1 MAKVLVVDRIHQA
14 GLDLLKSQVD
24 VELETAYQLNQ
35 LELIKRVS
43 ECAALVVR
51 SETQVTAEVL
61 EAGEQLQVVGRAGV
75 GVDNIDLESATRRG
89 IAVVN
94 APTGNT
100 MAAAEHTIAMLLA
113 LARNIPRADAAMKRG
128 EWKRG
133 ALMGVEVRGK
143 TLGVIGLG
151 RVGSQVAQRARGL
164 EMRVLAFDP
173 YVSPER
179 AAILGVELTSFE
191 QVLSQSD
198 FLTLHTPLTGNTRS
212 LLGENELGS
221 IKKGARLLN
230 VARGGLIDEEAL
242 LTALTSGHIEGVA
255 LDVFLEEPPGLTAL
269 VAHPSVVATPH
280 LGAST
285 VEAQAEVAKEVVEQV
300 LAVLRGHPAQY
311 TVNAPF
317 VPSEVHG
324 EVSHYLQVAAD
335 VGKIAVQMVDGQL
348 SRITVRHKGDL
359 VDQAAGALK
368 AAALV
373 GILQPLTD
381 ERVNLVNAE
390 LLAQQHG
397 LHIREESSGFGSDQ
411 YANLVTLEM
420 GDGDALIRVSGTYL
434 HGRTHIVQIQEY
446 WLDAVLE
453 TPFLL
458 VIDHTDQ
465 PGLIG
470 AVGGIAGNYDV
481 NIASMAVGRREVRG
495 HAAMVLGLDNP
506 MPETALEDVRSIRF
520 IRSARVIQL
529 DG

>member
-151 RVGSQVAQRARGL
+151 RVGAQVAQRARGL

-242 LTALTSGHIEGVA
+242 LTALTSGHIEG
-255 LDVFLEEPPGLTAL
+255 

-397 LHIREESSGFGSDQ
+397 LHIGEESSGFSSDQ

>member
-14 GLDLLKSQVD
+14 GLDLLGSQVD
-24 VELETAYQLNQ
+24 VELETAYQLTDG
-35 LELIKRVS
+35 ELIKRVS
-43 ECAALVVR
+43 RCSALVVR
-51 SETQVTAEVL
+51 SETQVTAEIL

-75 GVDNIDLESATRRG
+75 GVDNIDLECATRRG

-100 MAAAEHTIAMLLA
+100 MAAAEHTIAMLLG
-113 LARNIPRADAAMKRG
+113 LARNIPRADALMKRG

-151 RVGSQVAQRARGL
+151 RVGSKVAQRARGL
-164 EMRVLAFDP
+164 EMRVVAFDP
-173 YVSPER
+173 YVSHER
-179 AAILGVELTSFE
+179 ASILGVELLSFD
-191 QVLSQSD
+191 QVLGQSD
-198 FLTLHTPLTGNTRS
+198 FLTLHTPLTGHTRS
-212 LLGENELGS
+212 LIGENELRR
-221 IKKGARLLN
+221 IKQGARLVN

-242 LTALTSGHIEGVA
+242 LTALESGHIEGVA
-255 LDVFLEEPPGLTAL
+255 LDVFVEEPPGLTPL
-269 VAHPSVVATPH
+269 VAHPGVVATPH

-285 VEAQAEVAKEVVEQV
+285 IEAQAEVAKEVVEQV

-317 VPSEVHG
+317 VPSELHG
-324 EVSHYLQVAAD
+324 EVSPYLQVAAD
-335 VGKIAVQMVDGQL
+335 VGKIAVQMVVGQL
-348 SRITVRHKGDL
+348 SRISLRHRGDL
-359 VDQAAGALK
+359 VDSAGRALK

-397 LHIREESSGFGSDQ
+397 LLVADESPEFGSDQ
-411 YANLVTLEM
+411 YANLITVEM
-420 GDGDALIRVSGTYL
+420 GNGDGVVRVSGTYL

-446 WLDAVLE
+446 WIDAVLE

-458 VIDHTDQ
+458 VIDHTDH

-470 AVGGIAGNYDV
+470 AVGGIAGKYDV
-481 NIASMAVGRREVRG
+481 NIASMAVGRREARG

-506 MPETALEDVRSIRF
+506 MPEPALDEVRSIPF
-520 IRSARVIQL
+520 ISSARVIQL
-529 DG
+529 NG